1 MLELWWQGLPP
12 GVRGKVWIR
21 AIGNELNISKGMYIL
36 HGGSQHIFYD
46 NISAELYEISL
57 RRCNN
62 RLSDISI
69 GIGRERSGCKA
80 IREFKMFMIIL
91 TYVLC
96 SYQ

>member
-21 AIGNELNISKGMYIL
+21 AIGNELNISKGTYVRIY
-36 HGGSQHIFYD
+36 HTVNNIFHHTYV
-46 NISAELYEISL
+46 ELYEISL

-69 GIGRERSGCKA
+69 GISRERSGCKT
-80 IREFKMFMIIL
+80 ICELRIVHHYTCIL
-91 TYVLC
+91 
-96 SYQ
+96 